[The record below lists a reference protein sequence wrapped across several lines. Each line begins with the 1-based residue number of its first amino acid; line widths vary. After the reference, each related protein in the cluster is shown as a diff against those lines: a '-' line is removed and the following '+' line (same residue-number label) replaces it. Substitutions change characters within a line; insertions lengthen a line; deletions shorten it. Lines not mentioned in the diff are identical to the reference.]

1 MNKIRKFNESNQK
14 ELDIEYLN
22 FIFEH
27 FIDNDIYN
35 SQVFFDEKKEVYEIY
50 IDEPPIRTIDIDF
63 EIYQKNFK
71 EIESFSNE
79 LKACIDRVKEE
90 YPDIKV
96 LFEIENFIIPNA
108 RGKQENIKRDI
119 KISFLW
125 HQYRGI

>member
-14 ELDIEYLN
+14 ELDLEYLN

-35 SQVFFDEKKEVYEIY
+35 SQVFFDEKKDVYEIF
-50 IDEPPIRTIDIDF
+50 IDEPAIRTIDIDF

-71 EIESFSNE
+71 DIVSFSNE

-96 LFEIENFIIPNA
+96 LFEIDSFKVPNK
-108 RGKQENIKRDI
+108 REGFENIQRDI
-119 KISFLW
+119 KISF
-125 HQYRGI
+125 RVE